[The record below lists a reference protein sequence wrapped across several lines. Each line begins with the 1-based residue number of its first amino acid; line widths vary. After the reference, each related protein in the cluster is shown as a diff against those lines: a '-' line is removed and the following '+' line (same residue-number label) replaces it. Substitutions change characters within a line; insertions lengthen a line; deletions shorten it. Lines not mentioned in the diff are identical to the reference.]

1 MIFKKNIL
9 GIDDPFEEY
18 IREKFRES
26 LTKGNLSIRQFRND
40 FYKIVQDTL
49 FTIRNYLSNQWD
61 GFFPEQIRTP
71 DELNTYFTNLKNL
84 NALNNLRMTKIRD
97 YIGALADHTEKAAD
111 VLNKQIGELKPLI
124 SAVESNLINNTTD
137 SIRNEYY
144 PSVEFDSGDS
154 IQYLNGTLNGDEGCI
169 TVPLIETNTIRY
181 LPMNENLFEINGN
194 PLKIREGDNNSLS
207 TSKLFTSGF
216 YYGKL
221 FDVNPIF
228 KDTPDISN
236 IEIEDDMNFYVE
248 SYEEKALEVT
258 MRFVFVEEAPSIGTM
273 NIMLGKCSDI
283 VQIKDILIK
292 KIDEP
297 SFVSIKDRVT
307 SPGIIYRG
315 IQPQVPNFTAKTNV
329 ASQYPRIHLTIN
341 ESEIQELK
349 IILSVNNSESTEYIE
364 YKVVDPEER
373 ILNILN
379 YFESLVYT
387 NFNFPST
394 FPVTKTGIRSDSLE
408 RLVRAGRVIPE
419 TKSINKRYLNV
430 NAVNF
435 KGIQKGSRAEYVS
448 LPVGR
453 GNEIASIEILTN
465 EVIPA
470 QLTRDAIRYSITTD
484 DVIFTE
490 IHPLNALNPD
500 GKSTRIV
507 IDPRDTAR
515 VNMPAAGSVKVKIVI
530 DDQGTSHIPK
540 VYGYV
545 LRIKETFG
553 L

>member
-40 FYKIVQDTL
+40 LYKIVQDTL
-49 FTIRNYLSNQWD
+49 FTIKNYLSNQWD

-71 DELNTYFTNLKNL
+71 DELNSYFNNLKNL

-97 YIGALADHTEKAAD
+97 YIGSLADHTEKAAD
-111 VLNKQIGELKPLI
+111 VLNKQIGEIKPLI
-124 SAVESNLINNTTD
+124 SAVESNLINNATD

-144 PSVEFDSGDS
+144 PSIEFDSGDS
-154 IQYLNGTLNGDEGCI
+154 IQYLNGTLNADEGCI
-169 TVPLIETNTIRY
+169 TAPIIETGTIRF

-228 KDTPDISN
+228 KDMPDINN

-248 SYEEKALEVT
+248 SYEDKALEVT
-258 MRFVFVEEAPSIGTM
+258 MRFVFVDEAPTIGTM
-273 NIMLGKCSDI
+273 NILLGKCSD
-283 VQIKDILIK
+283 VVRIKDILVK
-292 KIDEP
+292 RLSEP
-297 SFVSIKDRVT
+297 SFVSIKEKVT
-307 SPGIIYRG
+307 SSGIIYRG
-315 IQPQVPNFTAKTNV
+315 IQPQVPNTIAKPNIAT
-329 ASQYPRIHLTIN
+329 QYPRFHLTIN
-341 ESEIQELK
+341 ESEIQEIK
-349 IILSVNNSESTEYIE
+349 IVLSVDNSESTEYIE

-373 ILNILN
+373 ILNVLN

-387 NFNFPST
+387 NFNFPT
-394 FPVTKTGIRSDSLE
+394 NFPATKTGIRVDNLE
-408 RLVRAGRVIPE
+408 RLTRAGRVIPE

-435 KGIQKGSRAEYVS
+435 KGIQMGTRAEYVS
-448 LPVGR
+448 LPIGR
-453 GNEIASIEILTN
+453 GNEIASIELLAN
-465 EVIPA
+465 EMIPT
-470 QLTRDAIRYSITTD
+470 QLTRSAIKYLLTTD
-484 DVIFTE
+484 DVVFME
-490 IHPLNALNPD
+490 IHPLNALNPE

-515 VNMPAAGSVKVKIVI
+515 VNMPASGSVKVKIVI
-530 DDQGTSHIPK
+530 DNGGTSYIPK